1 MRFNSGEG
9 VDDYTLRLQNIVAA
23 LETVGETI
31 PPRRV
36 VEKLLRTVPKSLRQV
51 AVAIQVSANLAT
63 LTLEDATGRLRA
75 AEEAE
80 AEDDVAPPPGAD
92 GKLLL
97 TMEQWERAR
106 GGDGRKK
113 KGGRSGGCDDSSDD
127 DDGSSST
134 SSGRGRSRYRG
145 KCFDCGVR
153 GHKAR
158 DCPKKKERAMLADV
172 EEEAA
177 LL

>member
-1 MRFNSGEG
+1 M
-9 VDDYTLRLQNIVAA
+9 
-23 LETVGETI
+23 
-31 PPRRV
+31 
-36 VEKLLRTVPKSLRQV
+36 LRTVPKSLRQV

-80 AEDDVAPPPGAD
+80 AEDDVAPPPSAD

-106 GGDGRKK
+106 GGDGCKK
-113 KGGRSGGCDDSSDD
+113 KGGRSGGRDDSSDD
-127 DDGSSST
+127 DDDCSSST

-158 DCPKKKERAMLADV
+158 DCQKKKERAMLADV